1 MRYKNGDCVL
11 WHDAEVLILEVY
23 EYSQKA
29 LIQDT
34 CQNDFWEYDSRLV
47 PLDELGEETYDLDIP
62 EPEAMVDIIA
72 KAMNSVMPSEY
83 WCLAVLGS
91 SIVIALV
98 KHLILMIM

>member
-1 MRYKNGDCVL
+1 MRYENGDYTL
-11 WHDAEVLILEVY
+11 WQDTEVLILEVY
-23 EYSQKA
+23 EYSKKA

-34 CQNDFWEYDSRLV
+34 LPNDFGEYDSRLV
-47 PLDELGEETYDLDIP
+47 PLDELGETTYDLDIP
-62 EPEAMVDIIA
+62 EPEAMIDVIA

-98 KHLILMIM
+98 KHLIMMIM